1 MWAGRLY
8 MGRGLSEDHGSGLKT
23 DPWQMTGEGGQHK
36 LNLYFVSALSKN
48 SQAGLQ
54 HTGKQK

>member
-1 MWAGRLY
+1 